1 MRTFFLQIFLAFWAS
16 TIAIFVVATALNPD
30 GHRGSLENI
39 FAFAQED
46 AARVSSIAVGAYR
59 WHGCEGLAHMGDHY
73 LLADS
78 RGNMLCGATASSKL
92 QHAIHYALTQHR
104 FQTVHDD
111 DMWVTATPL
120 DDQRGSF
127 VVIHRRPYL
136 RRPYFPHLPA
146 VALPVSLV
154 VTFLFAFVLTRP
166 VRALSRAFRQFSAG
180 DLSVRLPVARR
191 WWSGLGGSDVHTL
204 MLDFNQMADRVGSLI
219 QAQKTLVRDVSHEL
233 RSPLTRLRLALEME
247 RDETHAPSPFL
258 DRMEVETERV
268 NELIGQ
274 MLTLSLME
282 STRELPS
289 KERVDIGDL
298 ILSLL
303 PNLEFEATARKC
315 SLRLVQE
322 VRGLSVTGSPEL
334 LRRAVENVVRNAIRF
349 TATDT
354 EVEVTVRLD
363 ESHDKKRGGAR
374 TFRWIAVDVADRGPG
389 VPDGSLGL
397 LFHAFYRTDTA
408 RRDTTGGFGVGL
420 SIAERAIHLHGGI
433 IFAQN
438 RDEGGLMVSIRLP
451 DRQNELVGSY

>member
-1 MRTFFLQIFLAFWAS
+1 MRTFFLQIFLAFWVS
-16 TIAIFVVATALNPD
+16 TIAIFAVATALNPD

-46 AARVSSIAVGAYR
+46 AARVSAIAVGAYQ
-59 WHGCEGLAHMGDHY
+59 WHGCKGLAHMGDHY

-78 RGNMLCGATASSKL
+78 HGTMLCGATASQTL
-92 QHAIHYALTQHR
+92 QQAVRNALAQHQ
-104 FQTVHDD
+104 FQTVHDG
-111 DMWVTATPL
+111 DMWVTATPV
-120 DDQRGSF
+120 DDRNSTF
-127 VVIHRRPYL
+127 VVIHRRPYV

-146 VALPVSLV
+146 VALPVSLL

-180 DLSVRLPVARR
+180 DLSVRLPVERR

-247 RDETHAPSPFL
+247 RDETQVVSPFL
-258 DRMEVETERV
+258 DRMEVETERL

-289 KERVDIGDL
+289 KERVDIGEL

-315 SLRLVQE
+315 SVRLVQV
-322 VRGLSVTGSPEL
+322 VRGLFVTGSAEL

-349 TATDT
+349 TAMGT
-354 EVEVTVRLD
+354 EVEVTVRAE
-363 ESHDKKRGGAR
+363 ESGEKKRNGAR
-374 TFRWIAVDVADRGPG
+374 APRVIAVDVADRGSG
-389 VPDGSLGL
+389 VPEESLDL
-397 LFHAFYRTDTA
+397 LFRAFYRTDAA
-408 RRDTTGGFGVGL
+408 RRDATGGFGVGL
-420 SIAERAIHLHGGI
+420 SIAERAIHLHGGR
-433 IFAQN
+433 IFVRN
-438 RDEGGLMVSIRLP
+438 RDGGGLIVSIRLP
-451 DRQNELVGSY
+451 EQRTEATNS

>member
-1 MRTFFLQIFLAFWAS
+1 MRTFFLQIFLAFWVS
-16 TIAIFVVATALNPD
+16 TIAIFAVATALNPD
-30 GHRGSLENI
+30 AHRGSLENI

-46 AARVSSIAVGAYR
+46 AARVSAIAVGAYH
-59 WHGCEGLAHMGDHY
+59 WQGCEGLAHMGDHY

-78 RGNMLCGATASSKL
+78 HGNMLCGATASRKL
-92 QHAIHYALTQHR
+92 QQAVHSALAKHQ
-104 FQTVHDD
+104 FQTVHDG

-120 DDQRGSF
+120 DDQNGTF
-127 VVIHRRPYL
+127 VVIHRRPYV

-146 VALPVSLV
+146 VALPVSLL

-166 VRALSRAFRQFSAG
+166 VRALSRAFRRFSAG
-180 DLSVRLPVARR
+180 DLSVRVPVERR

-247 RDETHAPSPFL
+247 RDETQEPSPFL

-303 PNLEFEATARKC
+303 PNLEFEAAARKC
-315 SLRLVQE
+315 SVRLVQE
-322 VRGLSVTGSPEL
+322 VCDLSVTGSAEL

-349 TATDT
+349 TETGT
-354 EVEVTVRLD
+354 EVEVTVRTD
-363 ESHDKKRGGAR
+363 ESSEKKRNGAR
-374 TFRWIAVDVADRGPG
+374 TPRMIAVDVADRGPG
-389 VPDGSLGL
+389 VPEESLDL
-397 LFHAFYRTDTA
+397 LFRAFYRTDAA

-420 SIAERAIHLHGGI
+420 SIAERAIHLLGGT
-433 IFAQN
+433 IFARN
-438 RDEGGLMVSIRLP
+438 RDIGGLIVSIRLP
-451 DRQNELVGSY
+451 E